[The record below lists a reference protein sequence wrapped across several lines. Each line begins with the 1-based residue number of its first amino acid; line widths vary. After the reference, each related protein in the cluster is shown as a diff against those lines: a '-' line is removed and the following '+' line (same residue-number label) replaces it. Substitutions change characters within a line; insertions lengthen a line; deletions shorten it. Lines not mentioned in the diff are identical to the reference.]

1 MLLQPKK
8 LCQLKDY
15 QKIGQKIEG
24 IYLKIPELDPDITD
38 FVILMPSLPRKLRYR
53 VHSET
58 QESSLKLFRL
68 KKVKQNLLDLGIDYY
83 ADVAA
88 SRIVDGLADLS
99 IWNLEL

>member
-15 QKIGQKIEG
+15 QKIGQKIEV

-68 KKVKQNLLDLGIDYY
+68 KKVKQNLL
-83 ADVAA
+83 VQC
-88 SRIVDGLADLS
+88 
-99 IWNLEL
+99 WNRLFRSE